1 MDNPLRGLGRTKT
14 VVRQSVSGRA
24 LSGEHLVAKENGAG
38 SGGGHGKR
46 GNAGGGRSRGAG
58 AAAFAAVKGLGVA
71 PSNVE
76 DEI

>member
-1 MDNPLRGLGRTKT
+1 MNNPLRGLGRTKT
-14 VVRQSVSGRA
+14 VARHSASGRA
-24 LSGEHLVAKENGAG
+24 LAGGHLAAKGNGAG
-38 SGGGHGKR
+38 SGGEHGKR
-46 GNAGGGRSRGAG
+46 GNVVGGRSREVR